1 VFPIIV
7 FGPEV
12 ADGCALED
20 QEEEVHCAEKQDD
33 CEGNIYDASL
43 VSFAGETQEI
53 GSNGEFGDGSCDDI
67 EKFGDEHK
75 L

>member
-1 VFPIIV
+1 MFPIIV

-12 ADGCALED
+12 ADGCALEH

-33 CEGNIYDASL
+33 CQGNIYDASL

-53 GSNGEFGDGSCDDI
+53 GSNG
-67 EKFGDEHK
+67 
-75 L
+75 

>member
-1 VFPIIV
+1 VFSIII

-20 QEEEVHCAEKQDD
+20 QEEEVHCAEKEDD
-33 CEGNIYDASL
+33 YQGNIYDANL

-53 GSNGEFGDGSCDDI
+53 GSNGEFGDGSCDYI
-67 EKFGDEHK
+67 EKFGDKDK